1 MPINNSSHENITT
14 PKASKL
20 FKKGRNYKMK
30 DCFRVTCTWGNTYY
44 VCTAILFS
52 STRIHFITPPAL
64 VQGRA
69 KYYSLI
75 HRVERELFEMPLR
88 ESISDTDYS
97 CTHVNTRHMSV
108 PCVHMGAAVVRL
120 QLHPC
125 EHTAH
130 EYDDTKMVEPYGTP
144 LSSKSDP
151 EREPRITRTASSNP
165 LLQYS
170 YRFHYPLSA
179 IIPSRSTSAT
189 THNSYCRVVIRR
201 KDSQLMVSFSH
212 LLHHTAT
219 SLIQFLHS
227 QFLMQ

>member
-97 CTHVNTRHMSV
+97 CTHVNTRHMSMTTQKWSSLTER
-108 PCVHMGAAVVRL
+108 HYQANQIRKESHELHERL
-120 QLHPC
+120 LVTHCSNIP
-125 EHTAH
+125 TAF
-130 EYDDTKMVEPYGTP
+130 
-144 LSSKSDP
+144 
-151 EREPRITRTASSNP
+151 ITLCP
-165 LLQYS
+165 
-170 YRFHYPLSA
+170 P
-179 IIPSRSTSAT
+179 
-189 THNSYCRVVIRR
+189 
-201 KDSQLMVSFSH
+201 
-212 LLHHTAT
+212 
-219 SLIQFLHS
+219 
-227 QFLMQ
+227 